1 MAHFAQLD
9 ENNNVINV
17 IVVGDKD
24 TADENGVEKEEI
36 GIAFCKSLFGEHTI
50 WKQTSY
56 NHKIRRRYAGI
67 GGTYDPVNDAFI
79 NIKTF
84 DSWVLNPDTLDWE
97 APIPMPD
104 DGKIYDWDE
113 ENLRWEEIHFIPPT

>member
-97 APIPMPD
+97 APVPMPD

-113 ENLRWEEIHFIPPT
+113 ENLRWEEIQFIPPT